1 MPVTANHIR
10 NKTRELQ
17 RALYV
22 AAKRS
27 AGRRFHAL
35 YDKVCREDILVRA
48 WAEVKANKG
57 AAGVDGQTLADIE
70 ARGVDSFLEELR
82 AELLARRYRPQ
93 AVRRVYI
100 SKPGKPD
107 QRRPLGIPG
116 VRDRVVQQATK
127 LVLEPLFEAD
137 FRDCSYGFRPR
148 RSAHQALEKIRVTA
162 NQGAQW
168 VVDADVQSFFDE
180 IDHDVLLKLVERRV
194 SDRGVL
200 KLIKGWL
207 RAGVMEEGSLRR
219 ATTGTPQGGVISPLL
234 ANIVLH
240 ELDRVWERRCGH
252 LGVLVRYAD
261 DFVVLCRSESAAK
274 ESQRRLG
281 IVMEHLH
288 LQMHP
293 EKTRIVALHQGQAGF
308 DFLGFHHRL
317 KESWRRRGHWYLH
330 KWPSPRA
337 MKAIRQKVK
346 DTLAPRHVLSNSLHD
361 CVRALNPVLRGWA
374 QYFRVGT
381 SSRQF
386 ALVDEYVFL
395 RLTLFDQ
402 AKHQRHYRGW
412 RGQRIPDLL
421 KAAGLYRLGGTV
433 RYSTRA
439 HALT

>member
-1 MPVTANHIR
+1 MPVTANHTI

-35 YDKVCREDILVRA
+35 YDKVCRMDILTRA
-48 WAEVKANKG
+48 WVEVKANKG
-57 AAGVDGQTLADIE
+57 AAGVDGQTLANIE
-70 ARGVDSFLEELR
+70 ARGVGGFLVELR
-82 AELLARRYRPQ
+82 TELLARRYRPQ

-100 SKPGKPD
+100 PKPGKSEK
-107 QRRPLGIPG
+107 RPLGIPG
-116 VRDRVVQQATK
+116 VKDRVVQQATK
-127 LVLEPLFEAD
+127 LVLEPIFEAD

-148 RSAHQALEKIRVTA
+148 RSAHQALEKIRVMA

-168 VVDADVQSFFDE
+168 VVDTDVQSFFDE
-180 IDHDVLLKLVERRV
+180 IDHDVLLKLVGRRV
-194 SDRGVL
+194 SDRQVL

-219 ATTGTPQGGVISPLL
+219 FTTGTPQGGVISPLL

-240 ELDRVWERRCGH
+240 ELDRVWEQRCRH
-252 LGVLVRYAD
+252 LGELVRYAD
-261 DFVVLCRSESAAK
+261 DFVVLCRNESLAN
-274 ESQRRLG
+274 ESLRRLG

-288 LQMHP
+288 LRVSP
-293 EKTRIVALHQGQAGF
+293 EKTRIVALWRGQDGF
-308 DFLGFHHRL
+308 DFLGFHHRM
-317 KESWRRRGHWYLH
+317 KESWRRRGHWYMN

-346 DTLAPRHVLSNSLHD
+346 DTLAPRHVLTHSLND
-361 CVRALNPVLRGWA
+361 CIRALNPVLRGWA
-374 QYFRVGT
+374 QYFRVGI

-386 ALVDEYVFL
+386 GLVDEYVFL

-421 KAAGLYRLGGTV
+421 KAAGMYRLAGTV

>member
-17 RALYV
+17 RTLYV

-27 AGRRFHAL
+27 ARRRFHAL

-48 WAEVKANKG
+48 WAEVKANRG

-70 ARGVDSFLEELR
+70 ARGVDSFLRELR

-100 SKPGKPD
+100 PKPGRPAE
-107 QRRPLGIPG
+107 RRPLGIPG

-127 LVLEPLFEAD
+127 LVLEPIFEAD

-148 RSAHQALEKIRVTA
+148 RSAHLALERVRVTA

-168 VVDADVQSFFDE
+168 VVDADIQSFFDE
-180 IDHDVLLKLVERRV
+180 IDHDVLLKLVARRV
-194 SDRGVL
+194 SDRQVL

-207 RAGVMEEGSLRR
+207 RAGVMEEGELRR
-219 ATTGTPQGGVISPLL
+219 AISGTPQGGVISPLL

-240 ELDRVWERRCGH
+240 ELDRVWEQRCGH

-261 DFVVLCRSESAAK
+261 DFVVLCRSEAAAK
-274 ESQRRLG
+274 ESLRRLG

-293 EKTRIVALHQGQAGF
+293 EKTRIVDLSRGQAGF
-308 DFLGFHHRL
+308 DFLGFHHRM
-317 KESWRRRGHWYLH
+317 KESWRWPGRWYLQ

-346 DTLAPRHVLSNSLHD
+346 DTLAPRHVLSNSLND

-374 QYFRVGT
+374 QYFRVGN
-381 SSRQF
+381 SNHKFGQ
-386 ALVDEYVFL
+386 VDRYVTY
-395 RLTLFDQ
+395 RLALFDQ
-402 AKHQRHYRGW
+402 AKHQRHYLGW
-412 RGQRIPDLL
+412 SGPRLPQLL
-421 KAAGLYRLGGTV
+421 DAAKLYRLTGTV

-439 HALT
+439 HATT

>member
-1 MPVTANHIR
+1 MPVTANHTR

-22 AAKRS
+22 AAKQS

-35 YDKVCREDILVRA
+35 YDKVCREDVLARA

-57 AAGVDGQTLADIE
+57 AAGMDGQTLADIE

-82 AELLARRYRPQ
+82 AELLARSYRPQ

-100 SKPGKPD
+100 PKPGKPE
-107 QRRPLGIPG
+107 RRPLGIPG
-116 VRDRVVQQATK
+116 VKDRVVQQATK
-127 LVLEPLFEAD
+127 LVLEPIFEAD

-148 RSAHQALEKIRVTA
+148 RSAHQALERIRVTVNA
-162 NQGAQW
+162 GAQW

-180 IDHDVLLKLVERRV
+180 IDHDVLLRLVGKRV
-194 SDRGVL
+194 SDRQVL

-219 ATTGTPQGGVISPLL
+219 ATSGTPQGGVISPLL

-240 ELDRVWERRCGH
+240 ELDRVWEQRCRH

-261 DFVVLCRSESAAK
+261 DFVVLCRSEAAAK
-274 ESQRRLG
+274 ESVRRLG
-281 IVMEHLH
+281 IVLEHLR

-293 EKTRIVALHQGQAGF
+293 EKTRIVVLHRGEQGF
-308 DFLGFHHRL
+308 DFLGFHHRM
-317 KESWRRRGHWYLH
+317 KESWRRPGRWYLH

-337 MKAIRQKVK
+337 MKAIRSKVK
-346 DTLAPRHVLSNSLHD
+346 ELVGFRHVLSNSLHD
-361 CVRALNPVLRGWA
+361 RIRELNPVLRGWG
-374 QYFRVGT
+374 QYFQVGT

-386 ALVDEYVFL
+386 TIVDQYVYM
-395 RLTLFDQ
+395 RLTLFDKDKRQ
-402 AKHQRHYRGW
+402 KHYRTWG
-412 RGQRIPDLL
+412 PEFTETL
-421 KAAGLYRLGGTV
+421 KAAGLYRLTGTV
-433 RYSTRA
+433 RYQPAA
-439 HALT
+439 HATR

>member
-1 MPVTANHIR
+1 MPVTANHTR

-22 AAKRS
+22 AAKQS

-35 YDKVCREDILVRA
+35 YDKVCRKDILARA
-48 WAEVKANKG
+48 WAEVKANQG
-57 AAGVDGQTLADIE
+57 AAGIDGQTLADIE

-100 SKPGKPD
+100 PKPGKPD

-116 VRDRVVQQATK
+116 VKDRVVQHATK
-127 LVLEPLFEAD
+127 LVLEPVFEAD

-162 NQGAQW
+162 NRGAQW
-168 VVDADVQSFFDE
+168 VVDADVRSFFDE
-180 IDHDVLLKLVERRV
+180 IDHDVLLRLVGKRV
-194 SDRGVL
+194 SDRQVL

-207 RAGVMEEGSLRR
+207 RAGVMEEGSLHR
-219 ATTGTPQGGVISPLL
+219 ATSGTPQGGVISPLL

-240 ELDRVWERRCGH
+240 ELDRVWEQRCGH

-261 DFVVLCRSESAAK
+261 DFVVLCRSEAAAK
-274 ESQRRLG
+274 ESVRRLG
-281 IVMEHLH
+281 IVMEHLR

-293 EKTRIVALHQGQAGF
+293 EKTRIVALHRGEQGF
-308 DFLGFHHRL
+308 DFLGFHHRMR
-317 KESWRRRGHWYLH
+317 ESWRRPGRWYLH

-337 MKAIRQKVK
+337 MKAIRSKVK
-346 DTLAPRHVLSNSLHD
+346 ELVGFRHVLSNSLHD
-361 CVRALNPVLRGWA
+361 RIRELNPVLRGWG

-386 ALVDEYVFL
+386 AIVDQYVYM
-395 RLTLFDQ
+395 RLTLFDKDKRQ
-402 AKHQRHYRGW
+402 KHYRTWG
-412 RGQRIPDLL
+412 PEFTETL
-421 KAAGLYRLGGTV
+421 KAAGLYRLTGTV
-433 RYSTRA
+433 RYSTAA
-439 HALT
+439 HATT

>member
-1 MPVTANHIR
+1 MPMTANHTR
-10 NKTRELQ
+10 NTTRELQ

-35 YDKVCREDILVRA
+35 YDKVCRKDILARA
-48 WAEVKANKG
+48 FAEVKANKG

-100 SKPGKPD
+100 PKPGQPN
-107 QRRPLGIPG
+107 QWRPLGIPG

-162 NQGAQW
+162 NQAAQW

-261 DFVVLCRSESAAK
+261 DFVVLCRSEAAAK
-274 ESQRRLG
+274 ESRRRLG

-288 LQMHP
+288 LQLHP
-293 EKTRIVALHQGQAGF
+293 EKTRIVALHRGQAGF
-308 DFLGFHHRL
+308 DFLGFHHRM
-317 KESWRRRGHWYLH
+317 KESWRLRGRWYLH

-346 DTLAPRHVLSNSLHD
+346 DTLAPRHVLSSSLHD
-361 CVRALNPVLRGWA
+361 CIRVLNPVLRGWA

-386 ALVDEYVFL
+386 ALLDEYVFV

-402 AKHQRHYRGW
+402 AKHQRHNRGW

-421 KAAGLYRLGGTV
+421 KAAGLYRLKGTV

>member
-27 AGRRFHAL
+27 ARRRFHAL
-35 YDKVCREDILVRA
+35 YDKVCRMDILMRA

-57 AAGVDGQTLADIE
+57 AAGVDGQTFADIE
-70 ARGVDSFLEELR
+70 ARGVSGFLVELR
-82 AELLARRYRPQ
+82 TELLARRYRPQ

-100 SKPGKPD
+100 PKPGKSEK
-107 QRRPLGIPG
+107 RPLGIPG
-116 VRDRVVQQATK
+116 VKDRVVQQAAK
-127 LVLEPLFEAD
+127 LVLEPIFEAD

-180 IDHDVLLKLVERRV
+180 IDHDVLVKLVARRV
-194 SDRGVL
+194 SDRQVL

-219 ATTGTPQGGVISPLL
+219 FTTGTPQGGVISPLL

-240 ELDRVWERRCGH
+240 ELDRVWEQRCRH
-252 LGVLVRYAD
+252 LGELVRYAD
-261 DFVVLCRSESAAK
+261 DFVVLCRNESLAK
-274 ESQRRLG
+274 ESLRRLG

-288 LQMHP
+288 LQVNS
-293 EKTRIVALHQGQAGF
+293 EKTRIVALWRGQDGF

-317 KESWRRRGHWYLH
+317 KESWRRRGHWYMN

-346 DTLAPRHVLSNSLHD
+346 DTVGSRHVLTNSLND
-361 CVRALNPVLRGWA
+361 CIRALNPVLRGWA
-374 QYFRVGT
+374 QYFRSGNAA
-381 SSRQF
+381 RQF
-386 ALVDEYVFL
+386 AKVDEYVYL
-395 RLTLFDQ
+395 RLALFEQ
-402 AKHQRHYRGW
+402 AKHQWHHRNWSGPRLP
-412 RGQRIPDLL
+412 QLL
-421 KAAGLYRLGGTV
+421 KESGLYRLTGTV
-433 RYSTRA
+433 RYSASA
-439 HALT
+439 HATR